1 MWLGVLLQTDWTWFF
16 FILAGIQRSYWAPL
30 LTAPCRDHI
39 EPPLSLACNQNR
51 FFPSCWAWATGFCRT
66 GTKKGWKTL
75 AQFWNGLQKRYVAP
89 QPGGFHLFAR
99 ALMDADVQVSTW
111 ICQSA
116 GASLPAAIADVLL
129 QGQIDGRRS
138 YTSDPDCLKCV
149 RLMHYL
155 DVFLYCAILLI
166 DGFSFL
172 QKKKKAIALL

>member
-1 MWLGVLLQTDWTWFF
+1 
-16 FILAGIQRSYWAPL
+16 
-30 LTAPCRDHI
+30 
-39 EPPLSLACNQNR
+39 
-51 FFPSCWAWATGFCRT
+51 
-66 GTKKGWKTL
+66 
-75 AQFWNGLQKRYVAP
+75 
-89 QPGGFHLFAR
+89 
-99 ALMDADVQVSTW
+99 MDADVQVSTW